1 MSKFS
6 INILNRQR
14 IIKTTSIILN
24 KSSSTSTSSIS
35 NEYLSKILTAQVYEV
50 ATETPIQY
58 AAGLSSLINNTVYL
72 KREDTQPVFSFKI
85 RGAYN
90 KIAKLSPELRK
101 KGVVT
106 CSAGNHAQGVA
117 LSANKLRI
125 HATIVMPLATP
136 GIKVNAVRRFGGEF
150 VKVLLHGENYD
161 EASNE
166 AKRLVFEKGLTMVKS
181 NHLIPFFL

>member
-24 KSSSTSTSSIS
+24 KSSSTSTSSIL

-72 KREDTQPVFSFKI
+72 KREDTQPVFSCKPPI
-85 RGAYN
+85 TYN
-90 KIAKLSPELRK
+90 L
-101 KGVVT
+101 
-106 CSAGNHAQGVA
+106 
-117 LSANKLRI
+117 
-125 HATIVMPLATP
+125 
-136 GIKVNAVRRFGGEF
+136 
-150 VKVLLHGENYD
+150 
-161 EASNE
+161 
-166 AKRLVFEKGLTMVKS
+166 
-181 NHLIPFFL
+181 